1 MVYRGANLL
10 KHDEYVEEL
19 HQRIKG
25 RYQSIY
31 RSLPLRSSRGRLVG
45 EIDLV
50 AVNPWGVDIF
60 EVKCSFRPV
69 KARKQLEKIRRL
81 VGGEFDGQVNT
92 WFYCGEA
99 EQLVKI

>member
-1 MVYRGANLL
+1 MPSLL

-19 HQRIKG
+19 YERLKG
-25 RYQSIY
+25 RYQNVY
-31 RSLPLRSSRGRLVG
+31 RGLPLHSVRGRLVG

-50 AVNPWGVDIF
+50 AVNPGMVDIF
-60 EVKCSFRPV
+60 EVKCSFRPT

-81 VGGEFDGQVNT
+81 VGGEFNGEVNT

-99 EQLVKI
+99 SQLVKVI